1 MSPVPAF
8 NAYYNL
14 HSVKARH
21 DDKTSLNAI
30 KCSVKVLIL
39 MIDTKDSFFNFLID
53 FFCQAFNTIQA
64 GIKNDL
70 IIDMDLNIL
79 DLYVPFTF
87 NKLFSKAY
95 MNI

>member
-8 NAYYNL
+8 KAYYNL

-30 KCSVKVLIL
+30 KCSVKFLIL

-53 FFCQAFNTIQA
+53 F
-64 GIKNDL
+64 
-70 IIDMDLNIL
+70 
-79 DLYVPFTF
+79 Y
-87 NKLFSKAY
+87 FSSF
-95 MNI
+95 